1 MASVIPFLQQA
12 PQPEDLPVLHLS
24 GPKLRGSLERLIAA
38 SEAVGGVERLA
49 EAVKLKAAL
58 FQQTLGAGGAEGL
71 TLSAFEQLCAF
82 MPTCRRRIAP
92 PLQEH
97 GFHHFRDAI
106 AALLDGAEETGS
118 ADDRVADFVG
128 RFPKDR
134 EHRFVRDLAAEI
146 LHYSRPEQYPL
157 MTRWVWD
164 ERANTGVLREIW
176 HGDNVDHMVIDVPD
190 GYATFLSLRMELAQF
205 LSDNG
210 VFRDILFY
218 VNLLQGQIYAEYI
231 NAQGGAFLRTDFS
244 SAEDPLVHLRRILGL
259 DGIDARTGRS
269 RFKTIDG
276 EARVIG
282 DAKLL
287 PH

>member
-1 MASVIPFLQQA
+1 MQ
-12 PQPEDLPVLHLS
+12 DLPVLHLS
-24 GPKLRGSLERLIAA
+24 GPKLRGSLERLI
-38 SEAVGGVERLA
+38 EAGETVGGVERLA

-58 FQQTLGAGGAEGL
+58 FQQTLGAGCADSL

-82 MPTCRRRIAP
+82 MPTCRRRIAQ

-97 GFHHFRDAI
+97 GFHTFRDAI
-106 AALLDGAEETGS
+106 AALLDGAEEAAS
-118 ADDRVADFVG
+118 ADARMADFVG

-146 LHYSRPEQYPL
+146 LHYSLPEQYPL
-157 MTRWVWD
+157 MVRWVWD

-190 GYATFLSLRMELAQF
+190 GMATFLSLRAELAQF
-205 LSDNG
+205 LADNG
-210 VFRDILFY
+210 VFRDMLFY
-218 VNLLQGQIYAEYI
+218 VDLLQGQVYAEYI
-231 NAQGGAFLRTDFS
+231 NAQGGVFLRTDFS

-259 DGIDARTGRS
+259 DGIDVRTGRS

-276 EARVIG
+276 EARVVA